1 MTTEIIKAYLP
12 NGEIDKA
19 SIKKAADII
28 ASGGLVVMPTETVY
42 GLGGD
47 GTNPHASSKIYEAK
61 GRPSDNP
68 LIIHVSKPEDAEKYA
83 HTCKVYYDIAKA
95 FMPGPITVVL
105 DAKPSV
111 PKETRGGLDTVA
123 VRCPSNKVANMLI
136 EYAGVPIA
144 APSANL
150 SGSPSPTS
158 LEHVIDDM
166 NGRVDAIIDGGNSEI
181 GLESTI
187 VKINPDNTLTLLRPG
202 KITLGELMSVAPIN
216 VADAVVN
223 KLSDNEKAISPGMKY
238 KHYAPKAPLFLI
250 DGNVDSML
258 SYIGN
263 KKQGRVAVICYS
275 EDVDLVKEH
284 LCGCD
289 VYEFGNRSDE
299 MRQAYL
305 LFSILRDTDKK
316 KYDVIYAPLPDQ
328 SGVGLALYNRMIR
341 AAAHQIITLGR

>member
-1 MTTEIIKAYLP
+1 MITEIIKAYLP
-12 NGEIDKA
+12 NGEVDKNA
-19 SIKKAADII
+19 IKIAAEII
-28 ASGGLVVMPTETVY
+28 KRGGLVVMPTETVY

-47 GTNPHASSKIYEAK
+47 GTNPLAASKIYCAK

-68 LIIHVSKPEDAEKYA
+68 LIIHIAKPEDAEKYA
-83 HTCKVYYDIAKA
+83 HTSPIYYQIAKA

-105 DAKPSV
+105 DAKPTV

-123 VRCPSNKVANMLI
+123 VRCPSNKVANLLI
-136 EYAGVPIA
+136 EFSGVPIA

-166 NGRVDAIIDGGNSEI
+166 DGRVDVIIDGGNSEI

-187 VKINPDNTLTLLRPG
+187 VKINKDNSLTLLRPG
-202 KITLGELMSVAPIN
+202 KITLGELMSIAPVTVAE
-216 VADAVVN
+216 AVTH
-223 KLSDNEKAISPGMKY
+223 KLSDEEKAISPGMKY
-238 KHYAPKAPLFLI
+238 KHYAPKAPLYLLCGSTQ
-250 DGNVDSML
+250 DML
-258 SYIGN
+258 SYIGR
-263 KKQGRVAVICYS
+263 KKEGRVAIICYS
-275 EDVDLVKEH
+275 EDIEIYKSNLPDCDL
-284 LCGCD
+284 
-289 VYEFGNRSDE
+289 YEFGNRLDE

-316 KYDVIYAPLPDQ
+316 SYDSIYAPLPEQ